1 MAIVNRN
8 LKNRIILWNV
18 LAALAGFVLVLAAQV
33 SVSAIARGY
42 ATTDSGLQTGMVAAL
57 SVDGSTNSSVERASQ
72 ESSNRVVGIVTT
84 FDNSLV
90 TVGSGASKVLVENEG
105 QVDAYVSDINGAIKQ
120 GDLLVLSPLKGILMK
135 SGDVPATVI
144 GIAAGTPEKTSPYS
158 YQDGSQAKET
168 QIAKI
173 KINLNNQGSANGS
186 VLRSDSALAKLGRYL
201 VGKDVGETRVLIAL
215 ILFVIVLIAEGSII
229 YGAISSAV
237 TALGRN
243 PLARK
248 IIQAEMVR
256 VVIVAIGVLLVGLG
270 AVYSILWV

>member
-8 LKNRIILWNV
+8 LKNRIISWKV
-18 LAALAGFVLVLAAQV
+18 LAALAGFVFLAAVQV
-33 SVSAIARGY
+33 PVSAIARGY
-42 ATTDSGLQTGMVAAL
+42 ATADSGLQTGMVAAL
-57 SVDGSTNSSVERASQ
+57 SVDANSSVERASQ
-72 ESSNRVVGIVTT
+72 ESSDRVVGIVTT

-90 TVGSGASKVLVENEG
+90 TVGSGTSKVLVDNEG

-135 SGDVPATVI
+135 SGDAPATVI
-144 GIAAGTPEKTSPYS
+144 GIAGGTPERTSPYS
-158 YQDGSQAKET
+158 YQDRSQAKET

-173 KINLNNQGSANGS
+173 KVNLNQQGSANGS

-215 ILFVIVLIAEGSII
+215 ILFVIVLVAEGSII
-229 YGAISSAV
+229 YGAVSSAV
-237 TALGRN
+237 TSLGRN

-248 IIQAEMVR
+248 IIQAEMAR
-256 VVIVAIGVLLVGLG
+256 VVAVAIGVLLVGLG